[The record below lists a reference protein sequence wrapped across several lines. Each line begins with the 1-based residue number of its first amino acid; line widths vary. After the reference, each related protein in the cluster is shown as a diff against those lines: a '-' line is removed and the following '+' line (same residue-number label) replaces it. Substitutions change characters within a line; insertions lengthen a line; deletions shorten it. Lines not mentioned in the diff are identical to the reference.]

1 MLPTMYAFEG
11 SRGQRTK
18 TKAFLL
24 HTAKIYVQDIYCT
37 LEFLDPD
44 EGEHVYGVKG
54 MVLRQYWNAKNHP
67 IID

>member
-24 HTAKIYVQDIYCT
+24 HTANISVQDIYYT

-44 EGEHVYGVKG
+44 EGEHVYGVKS
-54 MVLRQYWNAKNHP
+54 MVLRQY
-67 IID
+67 